1 MKITVKDILSVI
13 KQNTVEPSK
22 CVKLDSEII
31 CEKVTSMYQDIS
43 LATLFMLKDSEN
55 VTHYAQCA
63 NEMNPLLVIT
73 DAPPS
78 KFSHLEYNMP
88 IIYITDFPEVANNL
102 VKLFY
107 KNAIENIKCIA
118 VTGTNGKTTT
128 SHMLGNLLTQLDK
141 KVAIIGTMGIYD
153 CNYNKL
159 NFNHSTQTTPMYFEM
174 AEIINY
180 FYNEN
185 YDYIVYEAT
194 SIALDQRRTDFI
206 KNVLAVFTNF
216 SPEHLEYHGT
226 MTNYL
231 KAKLRLD
238 RLSSLNLINLDTAE
252 YRTILK
258 DEQHFSTTQN
268 AYYQYHITNDA
279 IDIEI
284 NDNPYTILPK
294 FKGGHNFINLATSIF
309 ALDKLGFDS
318 KEIVKVASTID
329 PPLHRFQIVEID
341 AYTIILDFAH
351 TALAIKESINNALN
365 YSKSINKS
373 LNTMVTGIGLR
384 GLDKIKLTVDTLPQG
399 IHKLMIAAE
408 QVGYEDPEKI
418 LRFMFNH
425 LPDCYRTSN
434 VLRGSSRKEGIKALL
449 HATDKNNEI
458 ILLTGINEPQNYK
471 GQKYDHD
478 DQEYVKKILQELK
491 HQTTTLKKAP

>member
-1 MKITVKDILSVI
+1 MKITIKDILSVI
-13 KQNTVEPSK
+13 ERNTVESSK
-22 CVKLDSEII
+22 CVKLDSEVV

-43 LATLFMLKDSEN
+43 QSTLFMLKDSDN
-55 VTHYAQCA
+55 VTYYAQCA
-63 NEMNPLLVIT
+63 CKMNPLLVVT
-73 DAPPS
+73 DANPS
-78 KFSHLEYNMP
+78 KFSHFEYNLP
-88 IIYITDFPEVANNL
+88 IIFITDFPEVANNL

-107 KNAIENIKCIA
+107 KRAIEHMNFIA

-128 SHMLGNLLTQLDK
+128 SHMIGNLLTKLDK
-141 KVAIIGTMGIYD
+141 KVAIIGTMGVYD

-194 SIALDQRRTDFI
+194 SIALEQRRTDFI
-206 KNVLAVFTNF
+206 KNDLAVFTNF

-231 KAKLRLD
+231 NAKLRLNS
-238 RLSSLNLINLDTAE
+238 LSSLNLVNLDTVE

-258 DEQHFSTTQN
+258 DEQHFSSTQD
-268 AYYQYHITNDA
+268 AYYQYHIGNDT
-279 IDIEI
+279 IGIEI
-284 NDNPYTILPK
+284 NDDAFTITPT

-318 KEIVKVASTID
+318 KEIVKVASIID
-329 PPLHRFQIVEID
+329 PPLHRFQIIEID

-384 GLDKIKLTVDTLPQG
+384 GLDKIKLTVDTLPKG

-425 LPDCYRTSN
+425 LPDCYKTSN
-434 VLRGSSRKEGIKALL
+434 ILRGSSRKEGIKSLL
-449 HATDKNNEI
+449 QATDKNNEI
-458 ILLTGINEPQNYK
+458 ILLTGINEPQNYRGK
-471 GQKYDHD
+471 KYDHD
-478 DQEYVKKILQELK
+478 DQEYAKKILQELK
-491 HQTTTLKKAP
+491 T